1 MKRQQILILGLSGA
15 LIAYAYINR
24 NSLSSGVNQLEASI
38 IGWKKVG
45 AGPTWVPILNQAEQ
59 QYGLPTDMLAAQAF
73 QESSFNPA
81 IIDGTQPSSAGALG
95 LMQLM
100 PLYFS
105 SVTVPIPFTP
115 ADTSAQIAQAAQQM
129 ASLYQSTG
137 SWPLA
142 LAAYNA
148 GLEAVQSAGGIPNYP
163 ETQNY
168 VASILANAPAA
179 NV

>member
-1 MKRQQILILGLSGA
+1 MKQRDILILSLSGI

-38 IGWKKVG
+38 VGWKNVG
-45 AGPTWVPILNQAEQ
+45 SGPTWVPILNQAEQ
-59 QYGLPTDMLAAQAF
+59 QYGLPQDMLAAMAF

-81 IIDGTQPSSAGALG
+81 VIDGSYPSSAGALG
-95 LMQLM
+95 LMQMM
-100 PLYFS
+100 PQYFS
-105 SVTVPIPFTP
+105 SVTVPLPFTP

-142 LAAYNA
+142 IAAYNA
-148 GLEAVQSAGGIPNYP
+148 GLGAVQSAGGIPNFP
-163 ETQNY
+163 ETKNY
-168 VASILANAPAA
+168 VASVIANAPAA
-179 NV
+179 NA